1 MSICGLAQRMRWLQ
15 SKAQEDPIR
24 WYRPTRPQR
33 EFILDTSHVKAL
45 IGGNQIGKTVSAAY
59 LLASFCL
66 NRQPTIKTAPPI
78 EALLVTH
85 SHSQSRI
92 IQEKLWN
99 MLPKKE
105 LHPSTEF
112 IRGKGFRG
120 VEPLIRFSNDSV
132 IRVKTAN
139 QGLALSGS
147 SCQLVVID
155 EPVSEYVYNEL
166 LARTARGGRNGSRGY
181 LALTLTPV
189 GDVDLT
195 YLKDLVDQGKISATF
210 GSLTIEDTTPIG
222 WAPGQE
228 LKPLMSQEQ
237 IDSLTNS
244 YLALDREQ
252 RIHGSLDV
260 APIGVVFDLFKD
272 DMILTN
278 IPATLARDG
287 DWEFCIGIDH
297 GSTPGSQVALLV
309 ASYSL
314 PGNDK
319 KVFVIDEYISGK
331 ATPEHHILAILEML
345 KRNGVKP
352 TQCKWIGDGTHHGTR
367 NRDGFKMSNLML
379 MRALE
384 KILDYP
390 AKQLPFRIRQVR
402 KYKASVYYTASLIN
416 SCMARNDF
424 YILRRAQET
433 LNAIRNWTLT
443 RSQSVNSRNVHGHK
457 IDALRYATAELLDQR
472 VKLPSHLQIKV

>member
-1 MSICGLAQRMRWLQ
+1 MSICGLAQRISWLQ
-15 SKAQEDPIR
+15 KIAQEDPLR
-24 WYRPTRPQR
+24 FYRPTRPQR
-33 EFILDTSHVKAL
+33 DFILDKSHVKAL

-66 NRQPTIKTAPPI
+66 GRHPTIKTAPPI
-78 EALLVTH
+78 EAILVTH
-85 SHSQSRI
+85 SHSQSRV

-99 MLPKKE
+99 MLPKGE
-105 LHPSTEF
+105 LDPSTEF

-120 VEPLIRFSNDSV
+120 VEPLVKFSNGSI
-132 IRVKTAN
+132 IRIKTAN

-195 YLKDLVDQGKISATF
+195 YLKQLVEDGKISATF

-222 WAPGQE
+222 WIPGQE
-228 LKPLMSQEQ
+228 LQPLLSQKQ
-237 IDSLTNS
+237 IDDLTDS
-244 YLALDREQ
+244 YLALDRDQ

-260 APIGVVFDLFKD
+260 APIGVVFDLFRE
-272 DMILTN
+272 DMILESIPGN
-278 IPATLARDG
+278 IFGAGSWD
-287 DWEFCIGIDH
+287 FCIGIDH

-309 ASYSL
+309 ASYKED
-314 PGNDK
+314 GKDTK
-319 KVFVIDEYISGK
+319 IFVLDEYVSGK
-331 ATPEHHILAILEML
+331 ATPEHHVINILAML
-345 KRNGVKP
+345 KRNHITP
-352 TQCKWIGDGTHHGTR
+352 LQCRWIGDGTHNANR
-367 NRDGFKMSNLML
+367 ARDGFKMSNLL
-379 MRALE
+379 LVRSLE
-384 KILDYP
+384 KILGYG

-402 KYKASVYYTASLIN
+402 KYKSSVYYTASLIN
-416 SCMARNDF
+416 NCMAKSDF
-424 YILRRAQET
+424 YVLTQAKET
-433 LNAIRNWTLT
+433 ITAIKNWTLT

-457 IDALRYATAELLDQR
+457 IDALRYAITELLDDR
-472 VKLPSHLQIKV
+472 VNLPSHIRVEM